1 MQFVAQQDAIILR
14 LNAELQLKKKE
25 SSNIL
30 SAVFSKQHYATVL
43 DTNNFETVVIAE
55 IARVLKE
62 NEKYKEFARDFKA
75 KVRELSNIHRLSA
88 SATLKDC
95 WREFLTLAHQMI
107 E

>member
-14 LNAELQLKKKE
+14 LSAELQLKKKE

-30 SAVFSKQHYATVL
+30 SAVFSKQHHATML
-43 DTNNFETVVIAE
+43 GSNDFETVTVGE
-55 IARVLKE
+55 ITRVLKE
-62 NEKYKEFARDFKA
+62 NEKYKEFARDFKT
-75 KVRELSNIHRLSA
+75 KVRELSSIHRLSA
-88 SATLKDC
+88 GATLKDC